1 MTDDPRSRI
10 VADGYDAT
18 FIRDSISEVILTLLL
33 ATAIVVAIMLLV
45 GLPVHEFSHALIAYR
60 MGDGTAKLLGRLTLN
75 PIVHFDPLGGT
86 LLLLTLLSGTG
97 FAFGWA
103 KPTPVNPT
111 NLRGGR
117 QADAWVALAGPLSNL
132 ILAIAAAIPF
142 RTMVATGV
150 ASDAPIALA
159 VLGLFVQINII
170 LMIFNLIPLPP
181 LDGSHV
187 LLALVDPRTS
197 WQLRAVLQ
205 QYGSIILLAL
215 ILLPSFTGLPSPLGI
230 VFDVIASP
238 LINLLLGT

>member
-1 MTDDPRSRI
+1 VPFTLRPEFLI
-10 VADGYDAT
+10 VA
-18 FIRDSISEVILTLLL
+18 
-33 ATAIVVAIMLLV
+33 AIMLLV
-45 GLPVHEFSHALIAYR
+45 ALPVHEFSHALIAYR

-75 PIVHFDPLGGT
+75 PIVHFDPVGGT
-86 LLLLTLLSGTG
+86 LLLITLLSGTG

-117 QADAWVALAGPLSNL
+117 QGDAWVALAGPLSNF
-132 ILAIAAAIPF
+132 ILAVAGAIPY
-142 RTMVATGV
+142 RTMIATGV
-150 ASDAPIALA
+150 AADAPVALA
-159 VLGLFVQINII
+159 VLNLFVTINII

-205 QYGSIILLAL
+205 QYGSLILLAL
-215 ILLPSFTGLPSPLGI
+215 ILLPSLTGLPSPLGI

-238 LINLLLGT
+238 ILNILLGT

>member
-1 MTDDPRSRI
+1 VPFSLRPELII
-10 VADGYDAT
+10 VA
-18 FIRDSISEVILTLLL
+18 
-33 ATAIVVAIMLLV
+33 AIMLLV
-45 GLPVHEFSHALIAYR
+45 ALPVHEFSHALIAYR
-60 MGDGTAKLLGRLTLN
+60 MGDGTAKLMGRLTLN
-75 PIVHFDPLGGT
+75 PIVHFDPVGGT

-117 QADAWVALAGPLSNL
+117 QGDAWVAAAGPLSNL
-132 ILAIAAAIPF
+132 ILAAAAAIPY

-150 ASDAPIALA
+150 GADAPLALG
-159 VLGLFVQINII
+159 VLGLFIQINII

-197 WQLRAVLQ
+197 WQLRSVLQ

-215 ILLPSFTGLPSPLGI
+215 ILLPSLTGLPSPLGI
-230 VFDVIASP
+230 VFDVIARP
-238 LINLLLGT
+238 IINFLLGT